1 MWFEQSAANVAKA
14 IVDTIRDPLVVVD
27 GHLRIVTA
35 SRSFYRLLKVVPGEI
50 EGRRL
55 FEIGA
60 RGWDSEN
67 LRTLLLRVLPLH
79 TTVEDYEIE
88 ANWPTLGPRV
98 MLVNA
103 RRIYQEREGNELIL
117 MAMSDITDRKRAEQ
131 ALERAKE
138 SAEEANRIKS
148 LFLAKMSHE
157 LRTPLNAVLAFSEVI
172 KDQLFGDGTAAK
184 YVEYATDIHTSG
196 HLLLELIDDL
206 LDLSKIEAGEYKV
219 RDDVLFLREFFVDI
233 VRVIEP
239 LATAKRLSLV
249 MDMADDLPRL
259 RADKRA
265 VKQMAFNLLSNA
277 VKFTPEGGTITVH
290 AFVRAE
296 NPIGLSISVEDTG
309 IGLAPTDVAKALTP
323 YGQIQG
329 RWGSIQ
335 KATGKGTGL
344 GLPIAQSLIELHGGG
359 LAINSRVGSG
369 TTVTL
374 SFPQERVITTGPGQ
388 LHSTH

>member
-1 MWFEQSAANVAKA
+1 MWSEETATNVADA

-27 GHLRIVTA
+27 GNLGIVTA
-35 SRSFYRLLKVVPGEI
+35 SRSFYRLFNVVPGEVA
-50 EGRRL
+50 GKHL
-55 FEIGA
+55 LEIGD
-60 RGWDSEN
+60 RGWDNEN
-67 LRTLLLRVLPLH
+67 LRTLLLKVLPQH

-103 RRIYQEREGNELIL
+103 RRIYQEREGIELIL
-117 MAMSDITDRKRAEQ
+117 MSMSDITDRKRAEQ

-138 SAEEANRIKS
+138 AAEEANRIKS

-157 LRTPLNAVLAFSEVI
+157 LRTPLNAILAFSEVI
-172 KDQLFGDGTAAK
+172 KDQLFGERAAAK

-206 LDLSKIEAGEYKV
+206 LDLSKIEAGEYEMH
-219 RDDVLFLREFFVDI
+219 DDVLFLRELVLEI

-239 LATAKRLSLV
+239 LAIAKRLSLV
-249 MDMADDLPRL
+249 VDMADDLPQL

-265 VKQMAFNLLSNA
+265 IRQMAFNLLSNA
-277 VKFTPEGGTITVH
+277 VKFTCEGGTITVH

-309 IGLAPTDVAKALTP
+309 IGLAPGDVAKALTP
-323 YGQIQG
+323 YGQIDG
-329 RWGSIQ
+329 HFGFIHRGS
-335 KATGKGTGL
+335 GKGTGL
-344 GLPIAQSLIELHGGG
+344 GLPIAQSLIELHGGR

-388 LHSTH
+388 LHTTH